1 MVTDF
6 VYEWMALGVLME
18 LKGEI
23 RKRRQRRSGPDF
35 IFIFIF

>member
-18 LKGEI
+18 LRGEI
-23 RKRRQRRSGPDF
+23 RKRRQRRSGPEFIYLF
-35 IFIFIF
+35 IF